1 MDNGKTV
8 YLDFFS
14 FDADRN
20 IYQVA
25 HQITMDPAH
34 KDDVSYKNRYDVTVL
49 INGLPLI
56 QIELKRP
63 GIEINEAINQINRYR
78 KFSFKGLF
86 RYLQLFV
93 VSNSVQTK
101 YFCNENEM
109 ENGMYNPI
117 LKSLVFFWTDAKNKR
132 INTLKD
138 FTSEFFRKSAITE
151 MIDKYMVIKSTEPIM
166 MVMRPYQIFAV
177 KAAKK
182 RVLEANQNGYVFAC
196 TGSGKTL
203 TSFKL
208 AQLLRDEPRIDKVI
222 FLIDR
227 KDLDDQTVDEYNSF
241 EKDCVDNSDST
252 YVLVK
257 QLKDSDRKL
266 IVTTIQKMANAV
278 NSKRYEALMDSFR
291 TQKVVFIID
300 ECHRSQFGK
309 MHGDIDRHFQKAKCL
324 DPDGEIGP
332 STWKELLRV

>member
-1 MDNGKTV
+1 MYESAKLLRDKYVLTLDNGKTV

-14 FDADRN
+14 YDTDRN

-56 QIELKRP
+56 QVELKRP
-63 GIEINEAINQINRYR
+63 GVEINEAINQINRYR
-78 KFSFKGLF
+78 RFSFKGLF

-117 LKSLVFFWTDAKNKR
+117 LKSLVFFWTDEKNKR
-132 INTLKD
+132 INTLEE
-138 FTSEFFRKSAITE
+138 FTTEFFRKAALTE
-151 MIDKYMVIKSTEPIM
+151 MIDRFMVIKSSEAVL

-182 RVLEANQNGYVFAC
+182 RVLEANQNGKS
-196 TGSGKTL
+196 TGT
-203 TSFKL
+203 
-208 AQLLRDEPRIDKVI
+208 V
-222 FLIDR
+222 LID
-227 KDLDDQTVDEYNSF
+227 SF
-241 EKDCVDNSDST
+241 SC
-252 YVLVK
+252 
-257 QLKDSDRKL
+257 
-266 IVTTIQKMANAV
+266 
-278 NSKRYEALMDSFR
+278 F
-291 TQKVVFIID
+291 
-300 ECHRSQFGK
+300 
-309 MHGDIDRHFQKAKCL
+309 
-324 DPDGEIGP
+324 
-332 STWKELLRV
+332 